1 MRLNSIFFYYFEES
15 IVEKFSDRVVIL
27 SGDVTDKDSFEKF
40 KQYHIDTVINC
51 AANVK
56 HFSKGT
62 DIEDVNLYGTL
73 KVIVKSVFLCLSS
86 FNDRFIF
93 ESTKVNEFELILKLG
108 FVKDFFLIN
117 IESV

>member
-1 MRLNSIFFYYFEES
+1 MYKKYSKPLIVVIIGIIFF
-15 IVEKFSDRVVIL
+15 VL
-27 SGDVTDKDSFEKF
+27 
-40 KQYHIDTVINC
+40 TVLFRNFLNIS
-51 AANVK
+51 AGLK
-56 HFSKGT
+56 HTYNIIPNIRKLR
-62 DIEDVNLYGTL
+62 IKITL

-108 FVKDFFLIN
+108 FVKDFLFLIN

>member
-1 MRLNSIFFYYFEES
+1 MYKKYSKPLIVVIIGIIFF
-15 IVEKFSDRVVIL
+15 VL
-27 SGDVTDKDSFEKF
+27 
-40 KQYHIDTVINC
+40 TVLFRNFLKIS
-51 AANVK
+51 ADLK
-56 HFSKGT
+56 HTYNIIPNIRKLR
-62 DIEDVNLYGTL
+62 IKITL

-108 FVKDFFLIN
+108 FVKDFLFLTN